1 MAYDAK
7 KIYYR
12 FDDHLSRLVLDYE
25 ASRQISPESESLYH
39 GLPTAPYDEDLFVE
53 HNVKRGLRNLDGT
66 GVLRTGLL
74 CAILHESAH
83 ALVYRKLWHR
93 WPDLALSPF
102 GICLQLRGVPMTPE
116 EELRLAAAGPL
127 ANLLACCTVLLY
139 MQTAGQYSYSGY
151 WFACTNLLAAG
162 K

>member
-1 MAYDAK
+1 MTRHRR
-7 KIYYR
+7 YR
-12 FDDHLSRLVLDYE
+12 MRRKTRLRLRAPAVTLFLLACLLS
-25 ASRQISPESESLYH
+25 
-39 GLPTAPYDEDLFVE
+39 
-53 HNVKRGLRNLDGT
+53 LDGT

-83 ALVYRKLWHR
+83 AFVYRKLWHR

-139 MQTAGQYSYSGY
+139 MQTAGQYSYGGY
-151 WFACTNLLAAG
+151 WFACTNLLVGGANLLPLPGLDGAHILHG
-162 K
+162 MFYSLDKRHRI